1 MNTDDIT
8 IGQFKMLRE
17 LFFGTSTPNKT
28 TFDNGMIGQY
38 VIVRCRDAGVHA
50 GVLESHSGR
59 ECVLRDSRRLW
70 SWKPRKN
77 KTFLSG
83 VAVTGLHD
91 GSKVGTTLPKIHLT
105 EDCEIIQCTVEA
117 ENSIRNIADHES
129 KD

>member
-8 IGQFKMLRE
+8 MGQLKMLQT
-17 LFFGTSTPNKT
+17 LLSVTSDNKQ
-28 TFDNGMIGQY
+28 FDNGMIGRY

-50 GVLESHSGR
+50 GILESHSGR
-59 ECVLRDSRRLW
+59 ECILRESRRLW

-83 VAVTGLHD
+83 VAMAGLHD

-105 EDCEIIQCTVEA
+105 EDCEIIQCAEEA
-117 ENSIRNIADHES
+117 EISIRNIADHES
-129 KD
+129 ED